1 MLLCS
6 LYRAVDKGDSVWGQD
21 LMWTF
26 SVVRNAPRRGAARP
40 KDEGLRGF
48 RGCHPRENFHDLHAK
63 WCILVNS
70 ETKIHKISEQIL
82 SLL

>member
-1 MLLCS
+1 MHLCS

-26 SVVRNAPRRGAARP
+26 SVVRNAPRRGAARL

-48 RGCHPRENFHDLHAK
+48 GGVTPE
-63 WCILVNS
+63 
-70 ETKIHKISEQIL
+70 KIFMIGMKNGAFW
-82 SLL
+82 